1 MRGHSGQWIVKRR
14 MRPMKLSCNDEQT
27 GRVPARQPST
37 RLTWTPPPVCTLR
50 HYADSVRKR
59 RGGAAGLQK
68 EIPELVEE
76 RGRRGWADCDN
87 WCCRCETTEWE
98 DPLGHR
104 EKPAAATWARS
115 LEPVGTPTRLGAAL
129 PSLGGSWLSVCGCDA
144 SLGAAGARSREPAG
158 PLVHRENLT
167 VCDEVATIWRGP
179 A

>member
-1 MRGHSGQWIVKRR
+1 MRGGPWIVKHR
-14 MRPMKLSCNDEQT
+14 MRPMQHSCNEEQT
-27 GRVPARQPST
+27 GRVPARQPPT
-37 RLTWTPPPVCTLR
+37 RLTWTPPPVCTLKEPCWLSES
-50 HYADSVRKR
+50 AA
-59 RGGAAGLQK
+59 GGRSAGLQK

-87 WCCRCETTEWE
+87 WCCCCETTEWE